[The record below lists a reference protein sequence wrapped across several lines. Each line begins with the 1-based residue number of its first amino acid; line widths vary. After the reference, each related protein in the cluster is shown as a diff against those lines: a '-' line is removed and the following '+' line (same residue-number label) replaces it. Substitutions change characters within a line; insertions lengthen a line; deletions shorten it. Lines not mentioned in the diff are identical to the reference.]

1 MCSNFR
7 VHRCKNPYAKFSS
20 HLSSLNDGGMLQYA
34 MHIQLAD
41 DCLDSY
47 SQYRP
52 FFVHIQLAVDCAKNY
67 YSLCSVT
74 L

>member
-1 MCSNFR
+1 MWSHQYLPT
-7 VHRCKNPYAKFSS
+7 VMPYCFET
-20 HLSSLNDGGMLQYA
+20 SLKCVLNMLL
-34 MHIQLAD
+34 HIQLVD
-41 DCLDSY
+41 ECSDHY

-52 FFVHIQLAVDCAKNY
+52 FFGHIQLAVDRTKNK